1 LIFDEPLQANRFEYE
16 FELEDEY
23 DWGTIQ
29 SKEKRAGEK
38 KQTFSSSD
46 LE

>member
-1 LIFDEPLQANRFEYE
+1 LIFDEPLQANR